1 MARVCQQI
9 TVVELVKPWKVAP
22 ATHSRP
28 PHDRIPLQ
36 DLVVKVAQ
44 LGVHHDAVAHLATET
59 CCFAVGVV
67 SAVSAAAAA
76 GGGCQRRTAA
86 RGHPHGTARRRVPT
100 TPLSPRNHASY
111 AFAHQRLDHALLGLA
126 IKLQRPAV
134 HVMVALEDDP
144 GARGRDGNRLA
155 CSHCKTKRAVD
166 LPRAVVGVVELTC
179 VCSKIS
185 V

>member
-1 MARVCQQI
+1 MMPLPISPPRRVA
-9 TVVELVKPWKVAP
+9 LP
-22 ATHSRP
+22 S
-28 PHDRIPLQ
+28 
-36 DLVVKVAQ
+36 
-44 LGVHHDAVAHLATET
+44 
-59 CCFAVGVV
+59 V
-67 SAVSAAAAA
+67 SSVPCLLRLLL
-76 GGGCQRRTAA
+76 GGGCRRRTAA